1 MKTGSDRYD
10 IQNYRRVL
18 RVLLVPTAAL
28 LLLLPVFSAVRG
40 APRERPSMN
49 ISVSPS
55 TVWPGESCLL
65 RIQVR
70 NLPQGVTPDLD
81 YLNEE
86 FDVQFIGSEPLSHS
100 MTITINGKTTVTE
113 ERGETFVYR
122 LTPKRGGTIQI
133 EPPIIES
140 DGIPL
145 SAPPAILRV
154 IEPADVSLPPEKRS
168 ARLEVSVSP
177 GKIYPLSPFTVTLS
191 VYIREES
198 EKKNPTSPLLK
209 TGDRNPPELLF
220 DWGLDEKLP
229 QGFEPDEE
237 FSQWMEEYVSS
248 RGGFSINRLRRDNP
262 FSLFG
267 GDPRLLTFLPKGK
280 LVRAGEGDDASRFWR
295 YDFTRSFTAG
305 EAGTYSMPPA
315 ILKGILGGREIY
327 AASGPVSV
335 TVREI
340 PQPRPEGYIGVVGRG
355 GESRVAA
362 RLSSNEGRVGE
373 AITLELTLTGTSGAA
388 NLGTPDPSENETVK
402 KRFKIYD
409 PTEERTSEAIRWR
422 WNLRPLTPGNEAFPA
437 LSLAVFDAAAGEFK
451 EFQTDEIPLIIE
463 AGSADLESFTQ
474 DVASAESEVPVSRTG
489 SPKPLG
495 RVPMTFPLGGMALW
509 AGILYTA
516 VCAIGAIRYTRRVR
530 KTGQDTALVRKG
542 ERMIHKA
549 FSEGAGAVHRAVVTA
564 FLTPLTAENSRADA
578 LSRGEI
584 DTLLAKR
591 TERTPDSKFEKLAA
605 EFGSLLD
612 RLEAEKFAGADAAVT
627 EAEVNALYRRW
638 TAALKERGF
647 PRTKKSAGGTLG
659 ILLIPLLL
667 TLSGCKPDLETHEEF
682 DRAVALY
689 GEAENSDATD
699 GEKALAF
706 RQSAAVYEGLLAEGK
721 ENGAILYNLGCA
733 YRSAGDN
740 PRALAAWRRAESYI
754 PRDGDLKAAIAG
766 IKPAASGEKNG
777 LLDTILFRQLIPR
790 PAQERIFLALTLAA
804 ALLTAASFFAP
815 GRHGKT
821 LRRLAAGAFLISL
834 LLFGSMA
841 LDRCEQARRGIAT
854 AEAELRKG
862 SGTAYEQIGRLREL
876 DECQVLD
883 SHRGWLRVRGP
894 DGITGW
900 VEAEKILPP

>member
-1 MKTGSDRYD
+1 
-10 IQNYRRVL
+10 
-18 RVLLVPTAAL
+18 
-28 LLLLPVFSAVRG
+28 
-40 APRERPSMN
+40 
-49 ISVSPS
+49 
-55 TVWPGESCLL
+55 
-65 RIQVR
+65 
-70 NLPQGVTPDLD
+70 
-81 YLNEE
+81 
-86 FDVQFIGSEPLSHS
+86 
-100 MTITINGKTTVTE
+100 
-113 ERGETFVYR
+113 
-122 LTPKRGGTIQI
+122 
-133 EPPIIES
+133 
-140 DGIPL
+140 
-145 SAPPAILRV
+145 
-154 IEPADVSLPPEKRS
+154 
-168 ARLEVSVSP
+168 
-177 GKIYPLSPFTVTLS
+177 
-191 VYIREES
+191 
-198 EKKNPTSPLLK
+198 
-209 TGDRNPPELLF
+209 
-220 DWGLDEKLP
+220 
-229 QGFEPDEE
+229 
-237 FSQWMEEYVSS
+237 
-248 RGGFSINRLRRDNP
+248 
-262 FSLFG
+262 
-267 GDPRLLTFLPKGK
+267 
-280 LVRAGEGDDASRFWR
+280 
-295 YDFTRSFTAG
+295 
-305 EAGTYSMPPA
+305 
-315 ILKGILGGREIY
+315 
-327 AASGPVSV
+327 
-335 TVREI
+335 
-340 PQPRPEGYIGVVGRG
+340 
-355 GESRVAA
+355 
-362 RLSSNEGRVGE
+362 
-373 AITLELTLTGTSGAA
+373 
-388 NLGTPDPSENETVK
+388 
-402 KRFKIYD
+402 
-409 PTEERTSEAIRWR
+409 
-422 WNLRPLTPGNEAFPA
+422 
-437 LSLAVFDAAAGEFK
+437 
-451 EFQTDEIPLIIE
+451 
-463 AGSADLESFTQ
+463 
-474 DVASAESEVPVSRTG
+474 
-489 SPKPLG
+489 
-495 RVPMTFPLGGMALW
+495 
-509 AGILYTA
+509 
-516 VCAIGAIRYTRRVR
+516 
-530 KTGQDTALVRKG
+530 
-542 ERMIHKA
+542 MIHKA

>member
-1 MKTGSDRYD
+1 MKTGSDQYD
-10 IQNYRRVL
+10 IRHYRRVL
-18 RVLLVPTAAL
+18 RVLLVPAAAL
-28 LLLLPVFSAVRG
+28 LLLLPAFSAVRG
-40 APRERPSMN
+40 ASREKPSMN

-81 YLNEE
+81 YLNGE
-86 FDVQFIGSEPLSHS
+86 FDVQFMGSEPLSHS

-145 SAPPAILRV
+145 NAPPAILRV
-154 IEPADVSLPPEKRS
+154 IEPADVSLPPEQRS

-198 EKKNPTSPLLK
+198 EKKNPANPLLK

-267 GDPRLLTFLPKGK
+267 GDSRLLTFLPKGK
-280 LVRAGEGDDASRFWR
+280 LVRTGDGDGAPRFWR

-315 ILKGILGGREIY
+315 ILKGVLEGREIY
-327 AASGPVSV
+327 AASGPVGV
-335 TVREI
+335 TVLEI
-340 PQPRPEGYIGVVGRG
+340 PQPRPEGYIGIVGRG

-373 AITLELTLTGTSGAA
+373 AITLELTLTGTGGAA
-388 NLGTPDPSENETVK
+388 DLGAPDPAENETLK

-409 PTEERTSEAIRWR
+409 PTEERTGGAIRWR

-437 LSLAVFDAAAGEFK
+437 LNLAVFDAAAGEFK
-451 EFQTDEIPLIIE
+451 EFRTDEIPLNIE
-463 AGSADLESFTQ
+463 AGSADLESFAQ
-474 DVASAESEVPVSRTG
+474 DGPSVEPEEPVSRTG
-489 SPKPLG
+489 ALKPLG
-495 RVPMTFPLGGMALW
+495 RVPTNFPLGVMALW
-509 AGILYTA
+509 AGVLYTA

-530 KTGQDTALVRKG
+530 RTDQDAALVRKG

-549 FSEGAGAVHRAVVTA
+549 FSEGSGAVHRAVVTA
-564 FLTPLTAENSRADA
+564 FLTPLTAGNRRADA
-578 LSRGEI
+578 FSRGEI

-591 TERTPDSKFEKLAA
+591 TEGTPDGRFKKLAA
-605 EFGSLLD
+605 EFGGLLD

-627 EAEVNALYRRW
+627 EAEVTALYRRW
-638 TAALKERGF
+638 TAALKGLDF
-647 PRTKKSAGGTLG
+647 SRTKKSAGGTLG
-659 ILLIPLLL
+659 ILFVPLLL
-667 TLSGCKPDLETHEEF
+667 TLSGCRPDLETHEEF
-682 DRAVALY
+682 DRAVTLY
-689 GEAENSDATD
+689 DEAENSAAPE
-699 GEKALAF
+699 GEKAHAF
-706 RQSAAVYEGLLAEGK
+706 RQAAAVYEGLLAGGK

-733 YRSAGDN
+733 YLRAGDT

-754 PRDGDLKAAIAG
+754 PRDDDLKAAIAG
-766 IKPAASGEKNG
+766 IKPAGSGEKNG
-777 LLDTILFRQLIPR
+777 LLDAILFRRLIPR
-790 PAQERIFLALTLAA
+790 PAQEGTFLALTLAA
-804 ALLTAASFFAP
+804 AFLTAASFFAP
-815 GRHGKT
+815 NRHGKT
-821 LRRLAAGAFLISL
+821 LRRLAAGAFLMSL

-841 LDRCEQARRGIAT
+841 LDRYEQARRGIVT
-854 AEAELRKG
+854 AEAELKKG

-894 DGITGW
+894 DGVIGW
-900 VEAEKILPP
+900 AEAEKILPP